1 MGNGVLTIGWFADI
15 FKSMLDMIY
24 PEKMNCIFCRAPLQ
38 RYNDYQ
44 LCGLCMSLLPF
55 LSGDT
60 CSKCGKPLDRGSSHG
75 ICSDC
80 ADIDVYFDG
89 AASVFEYAG
98 IIQSAIYR
106 LKYDGDRDI
115 ASVLGKFMA
124 RELDQRNW
132 RPDVIIPVPLH
143 LDRLNERGF
152 NQSELLAATIGRESG
167 IDVATGVLT
176 RKKYTE
182 SQVSLTRLERRQNV
196 RGVFEAD
203 GSRTIKDKS
212 VLVVDDIMTTGATLN
227 ECSRALKGLDP
238 ASIYCLS
245 AATPSYVK

>member
-1 MGNGVLTIGWFADI
+1 MRKTFG
-15 FKSMLDMIY
+15 
-24 PEKMNCIFCRAPLQ
+24 
-38 RYNDYQ
+38 
-44 LCGLCMSLLPF
+44 
-55 LSGDT
+55 SGFV
-60 CSKCGKPLDRGSSHG
+60 SWYL
-75 ICSDC
+75 
-80 ADIDVYFDG
+80 
-89 AASVFEYAG
+89 
-98 IIQSAIYR
+98 QSAIYR